1 MMLRY
6 ASITASF
13 DHSRD
18 ILVEMTSSLALR
30 TSPPRPERA
39 SPTKAFFTYC
49 CVMVD
54 PPCRSPPKRLF
65 LNARRKPLKE
75 KPGLV

>member
-1 MMLRY
+1 MMFRY
-6 ASITASF
+6 DCSTASL

-18 ILVEMTSSLALR
+18 IFVEMTSSLALR
-30 TSPPRPERA
+30 TTPPRPDRA

-49 CVMVD
+49 CVIVD

-65 LNARRKPLKE
+65 LNARRNPVNE